1 MVQSADVIVIGGGI
15 AGASAASELASDR
28 KVVLLEME
36 DRPGY
41 HTTGRSAAMFVPTYG
56 PPLVMALTRAASDF
70 FHRTPEGFADTPIL
84 SPRGELMLVGPGDE
98 AEAEKSRAMGLK
110 DITMEEGKALIQLL
124 RTDRLVA
131 LLLDEAAQSIDVDV
145 LHQGFLRRFRQ
156 RGGMLACDA
165 EVTRLARSGGLW
177 KAETKQGAFE
187 APVVVN
193 ASGAWADVVA
203 GRAGVKPLGMTP
215 KRRSAALVSM
225 PVDISRW
232 PLTFGAGETFY
243 FKPMGGKLMISPA
256 DVTPV
261 EPHDAWADDMLL
273 AEAIERFQSVID
285 HEVSHIDHTWG
296 GLRTFSPDN
305 ELVIGFDPE
314 AEGFFWLVGQGG
326 YGIQTSP
333 AASRLAAAL
342 VRQAPPPADIAAQGL
357 KAESLSPARFGRS

>member
-56 PPLVMALTRAASDF
+56 PPLIMAITRASADF
-70 FHRTPEGFADTPIL
+70 FHNTPEGFADTPIL
-84 SPRGELMLVGPGDE
+84 SPRGELMLVQPGE
-98 AEAEKSRAMGLK
+98 EEEAEKARAMGLK
-110 DITMEEGKALIQLL
+110 DISMEKGKALIQLL

-156 RGGMLACDA
+156 RGGTLTCDA
-165 EVTRLARSGGLW
+165 EVTRLGRSNGTW
-177 KAETKQGAFE
+177 RAETKQGAFE

-193 ASGAWADVVA
+193 ASGAWADIVA
-203 GRAGVKPLGMTP
+203 GRAGVRPCGLTP
-215 KRRSAALVSM
+215 KRRSAALLSM

-243 FKPMGGKLMISPA
+243 FKPMGGKLMLSPA

-273 AEAIERFQSVID
+273 AEAIERFQNVID
-285 HEVSHIDHTWG
+285 HEVTHIDHTWG
-296 GLRTFSPDN
+296 GLRTFSPDG
-305 ELVIGFDPE
+305 ELVVGFDPE
-314 AEGFFWLVGQGG
+314 AQGFFWLAGQGG

-333 AASRLAAAL
+333 AASRLAGAL
-342 VRQAPPPADIAAQGL
+342 IRGAGVPADLVSEGITAA
-357 KAESLSPARFGRS
+357 ALSPARFAAA

>member
-36 DRPGY
+36 ERPGY

-56 PPLVMALTRAASDF
+56 PPVIMAITRASADF
-70 FHRTPEGFADTPIL
+70 FHNTPEGFADTPIL

-98 AEAEKSRAMGLK
+98 AEAEKARAIGLK
-110 DITMEEGKALIQLL
+110 DISMEEGKALIQLL
-124 RTDRLVA
+124 RTENLVG

-156 RGGMLACDA
+156 RGGTLLCDA
-165 EVTRLARSGGLW
+165 EVTRLTRSHGTW
-177 KAETKQGAFE
+177 KAETRQGTFE

-193 ASGAWADVVA
+193 ASGAWADVLA
-203 GRAGVKPLGMTP
+203 DRARVKRRGLTP

-273 AEAIERFQSVID
+273 AEAIERFQQVVA
-285 HEVSHIDHTWG
+285 HEVTHIDHTWG
-296 GLRTFSPDN
+296 GLRTFASDGDP
-305 ELVIGFDPE
+305 VVGYDPE

-333 AASRLAAAL
+333 GLSRLAAAL
-342 VRQAPPPADIAAQGL
+342 VRKEPVPADIAREGLTAQ
-357 KAESLSPARFGRS
+357 SLSPARFDRG

>member
-15 AGASAASELASDR
+15 AGASAASELAADR

-36 DRPGY
+36 ERPGY

-56 PPLVMALTRAASDF
+56 PPLVQALTRAASDF
-70 FHRTPEGFADTPIL
+70 FHRTPKDFTDTPIL
-84 SPRGELMLVGPGDE
+84 SPRGELMLVGPGE
-98 AEAEKSRAMGLK
+98 EEEAEKSRAMGLK
-110 DITMEEGKALIQLL
+110 DITLEQGRDLIQLL

-156 RGGMLACDA
+156 RGGTLVCDA
-165 EVTRLARSGGLW
+165 EVTRLSRSGGKW
-177 KAETKQGAFE
+177 RAETRQGTFE
-187 APVVVN
+187 APVIVN

-203 GRAGVKPLGMTP
+203 QRAGVKPMGMTP

-256 DVTPV
+256 DTTPV

-273 AEAIERFQSVID
+273 AEAIERFQAVVD
-285 HEVSHIDHTWG
+285 HEVTHLDHTWG
-296 GLRTFSPDN
+296 GLRTFSPDT
-305 ELVIGFDPE
+305 ELVIGFDPQ
-314 AEGFFWLVGQGG
+314 ADGFFWLVGQGG

-342 VRQAPPPADIAAQGL
+342 VRREPVPADIAAEGITGR
-357 KAESLSPARFGRS
+357 SLSPSRFARA